1 MFPRETKRFSN
12 LGLNVLIR
20 DSITKTWSFM
30 LVTEAID
37 KNKVTIDKIL
47 N

>member
-1 MFPRETKRFSN
+1 MFMRETKRFGN

-30 LVTEAID
+30 LVNEAID
-37 KNKVTIDKIL
+37 KNKVIIDTIL

>member
-1 MFPRETKRFSN
+1 MFPRETKRFGA

-20 DSITKTWSFM
+20 DSISKIWSF
-30 LVTEAID
+30 LPVIKAID
-37 KNKVTIDKIL
+37 KNKVIIDTIL

>member
-1 MFPRETKRFSN
+1 MFPRETKRFGN

-20 DSITKTWSFM
+20 DSIAKTWSFM
-30 LVTEAID
+30 LVIKAID
-37 KNKVTIDKIL
+37 KNKVIIDTIL